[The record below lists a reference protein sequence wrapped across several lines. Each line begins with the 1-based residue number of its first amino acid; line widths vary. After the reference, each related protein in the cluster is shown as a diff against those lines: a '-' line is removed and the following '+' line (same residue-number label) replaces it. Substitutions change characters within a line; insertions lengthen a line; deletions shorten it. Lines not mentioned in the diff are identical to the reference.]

1 VLNHTS
7 SGCSRRTVRYHRSPC
22 PIRPKEHRTRCIR
35 CQSPAPSHFIS
46 QPPSTS
52 PDSPNLAGGSI
63 KQEATKCHRLER
75 LDFLL
80 PLFLIM
86 SSWLRRL
93 SRDRS
98 SKDDRDLPMPSR
110 PFSETPNNNGT
121 HHQSPPFKDTQY
133 SSGFNSQDRLQSY
146 RPSTAGDQGYNA
158 TPRGPPVT
166 SGDVSHRPMTSAME
180 PTPDPLVKAFNEAI
194 RPFQDQIEDL
204 KNKLEDAQYQLGQ
217 LQDEREDMHAWIDKR
232 GLRAGSSHL
241 IPHPQFLKTSLTSRP
256 PQTSPLPS
264 SKP

>member
-1 VLNHTS
+1 MNFLSVNLSFFS
-7 SGCSRRTVRYHRSPC
+7 SSYS
-22 PIRPKEHRTRCIR
+22 
-35 CQSPAPSHFIS
+35 
-46 QPPSTS
+46 
-52 PDSPNLAGGSI
+52 
-63 KQEATKCHRLER
+63 
-75 LDFLL
+75 
-80 PLFLIM
+80 LFFIM

-110 PFSETPNNNGT
+110 PFSDNPNNAV

-166 SGDVSHRPMTSAME
+166 SAEMSHRPVTSNME
-180 PTPDPLVKAFNEAI
+180 PTPDPLTKAFNEAI
-194 RPFQDQIEDL
+194 RPFQDQIEEL

-217 LQDEREDMHAWIDKR
+217 LEDERADMHAWIDKR
-232 GLRAGSSHL
+232 GLRAGL
-241 IPHPQFLKTSLTSRP
+241 L
-256 PQTSPLPS
+256 PLHCIFQPMY
-264 SKP
+264 